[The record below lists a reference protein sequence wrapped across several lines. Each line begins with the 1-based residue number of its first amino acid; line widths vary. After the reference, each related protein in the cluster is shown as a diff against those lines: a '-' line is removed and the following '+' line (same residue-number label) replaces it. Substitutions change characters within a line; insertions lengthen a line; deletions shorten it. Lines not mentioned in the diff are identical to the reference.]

1 MTLDSNLIRKWTVVL
16 LWNLILFYALAYEM
30 SDISDLPKISKSQA
44 QALL

>member
-16 LWNLILFYALAYEM
+16 LWNLILFHALAYEM
-30 SDISDLPKISKSQA
+30 PDISDLPKISKSQA